1 MNREEVI
8 KFIEEKNTI
17 PNLTG
22 EELEIIINIFLNN
35 WKKDKK
41 LLLLKICE
49 LIINWKRKEFFY

>member
-8 KFIEEKNTI
+8 KFIEETNTI
-17 PNLTG
+17 PNLTD
-22 EELEIIINIFLNN
+22 EELERIINIFLNN

-49 LIINWKRKEFFY
+49 LIINWQRKEFFY